1 MMLKMDINK
10 PLYIC
15 NHILCIVNYQQD
27 GMTSRV
33 LQSYEECPVS
43 YAMLR
48 EAYLEHQEIPCMFA
62 YRQCIHYVSSWIF
75 AKRQKKKVNSLWRR
89 KLVWMAVIPGVI
101 LNMWVRWK
109 NRRH

>member
-75 AKRQKKKVNSLWRR
+75 AKRQKKKS
-89 KLVWMAVIPGVI
+89 KLFVEEKVGLDGSNTWSYIEYVGSPEE
-101 LNMWVRWK
+101 
-109 NRRH
+109 